1 MTNHTPIPHSA
12 LVVVGDGRKALFF
25 RNEGTPRHVNLVVER
40 VLEQDNPPTHEQ
52 GTSKPGRYLGV
63 DAKSRSA
70 VEETDWHQLAEDR
83 FAHEISAALYRLAH
97 AHAFEQLIVV
107 APPKTMGN
115 LRESFH
121 PEVTQ
126 RIVAEI
132 PKDLTGQPKE
142 EIARVIS
149 G

>member
-1 MTNHTPIPHSA
+1 MNHTDIPHAA
-12 LVVVGDGRKALFF
+12 LVVVGDGKKALFF

-40 VLEQDNPPTHEQ
+40 ILEQENPATRDQ
-52 GTSKPGRYLGV
+52 GTDKPGRYLGS
-63 DAKSRSA
+63 DGLGRSA
-70 VEETDWHQLAEDR
+70 MEETDWHQLAEDR
-83 FAHEISAALYRLAH
+83 FAHAISTALYQLAH
-97 AHAFEQLIVV
+97 ANRFEQLIVV
-107 APPKTMGN
+107 APPKIMGN

-121 PEVTQ
+121 QEVTK

-132 PKDLTGQPKE
+132 PKDLTGRPKD

>member
-1 MTNHTPIPHSA
+1 M
-12 LVVVGDGRKALFF
+12 VGDGKKALFF

-40 VLEQDNPPTHEQ
+40 ILEQENPATRDQ
-52 GTSKPGRYLGV
+52 GTDKPGRYLGS
-63 DAKSRSA
+63 DGKGRSA
-70 VEETDWHQLAEDR
+70 MEETDWHQLAEDR
-83 FAHEISAALYRLAH
+83 FAHEISTALYRLAH
-97 AHAFEQLIVV
+97 ANQFDQLIVV
-107 APPKTMGN
+107 APPKIMGN

-121 PEVTQ
+121 QEVTR

-132 PKDLTGQPKE
+132 PKDLAGRPKD